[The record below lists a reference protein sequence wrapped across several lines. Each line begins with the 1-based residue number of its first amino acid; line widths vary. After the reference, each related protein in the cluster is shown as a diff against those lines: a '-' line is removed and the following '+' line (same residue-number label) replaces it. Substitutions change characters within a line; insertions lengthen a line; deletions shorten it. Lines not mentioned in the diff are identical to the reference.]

1 MVVTRELAEKG
12 ITLYM
17 VGCEPSITPYKDFF
31 MALAHLTG
39 GQYVPLARAD
49 VLAKV
54 GLSDN
59 VDEMKVIAMF
69 PCVTTA

>member
-12 ITLYM
+12 ITLYIA
-17 VGCEPSITPYKDFF
+17 GCEPSITPYKDFF

-54 GLSDN
+54 RCGQ
-59 VDEMKVIAMF
+59 
-69 PCVTTA
+69 